1 MDANS
6 RMFKLVSVYAR
17 SFESRVV
24 AFELDLDR
32 VAVNHHSKYLGHSKV
47 VARKYKLTTAD
58 ELLYMDQ
65 KVVSNYSTDQSATT
79 LI

>member
-1 MDANS
+1 MI
-6 RMFKLVSVYAR
+6 VSIYAR
-17 SFESRVV
+17 SFELRVKLP
-24 AFELDLDR
+24 FELDLDR

-47 VARKYKLTTAD
+47 IARKCKLTTAD
-58 ELLYMDQ
+58 ELLYVDQ

>member
-1 MDANS
+1 
-6 RMFKLVSVYAR
+6 MFKLVSVYAC
-17 SFESRVV
+17 SFELGVELP
-24 AFELDLDR
+24 FELDLDK